1 MEIINDSQL
10 IAMYIEGNPK
20 AFESLVNRYAQMI
33 YRFSLKLVGNKEDAH
48 DITQETLIKAWKS
61 IKKFD
66 KKKNFKTWIFTI
78 AQRTSID
85 SLRKRKNV
93 RISSINN
100 DEDSDS
106 FEQNIPDDELMPD
119 EIFERQENIDII
131 QKALETISIEEKTII
146 LLHHGEEMTFNDIS
160 EVLGKS
166 INTVKS
172 KYRRSLLNLKEYII
186 KQNAPK

>member
-10 IAMYIEGNPK
+10 ITMYLEGNPK

-33 YRFSLKLVGNKEDAH
+33 YRFTLKLVGNKEEAH

-66 KKKNFKTWIFTI
+66 KKRNFKTWIFTI

-85 SLRKRKNV
+85 SLRKRKDVN
-93 RISSINN
+93 ISSMDN
-100 DEDSDS
+100 DESGV
-106 FEQNIPDDELMPD
+106 EMNIPDNELMPD
-119 EIFERQENIDII
+119 ELFERQENVELI

-146 LLHHGEEMTFNDIS
+146 LLHNGEEMTFDDIA
-160 EVLGKS
+160 EILNKS
-166 INTVKS
+166 INTIKS
-172 KYRRSLLNLKEYII
+172 KYRRSLITLKDYII
-186 KQNAPK
+186 KQNAPKQP